1 MDVLFSNFINNFTKN
16 SFFEAVAILFW
27 ALLLCILA
35 SFMSFVFFQ
44 LTKIF
49 QKFVLSNLNNAQE
62 FDEKTNQTPSSI
74 LYILFLTM
82 TFVPF
87 ILIFAL
93 IPYSKGFII
102 LNSNL
107 SSLIFLTFLLL
118 AFASSLFLSLFTFDT
133 KKTDCIKNT
142 FKGLLFFIPLSFS
155 VLSVIVQSSSF
166 NLNDIVVAQ
175 VFDKGFSNL
184 FLFNNPVGFLTFLF
198 SALFIFKYIETN
210 KTNTWNEYFDNL
222 FLSLI
227 TLFGVTLFLGGYL
240 APFDFYLANLFN
252 FGFQLTTFLIFVEQ
266 FVWLVL
272 KFVLLE
278 FGLIFLYNKVKKYN
292 FSIKKAALI
301 LSSIS
306 IINFVVISILRYF
319 STGSF

>member
-16 SFFEAVAILFW
+16 SLFEAVAILLW
-27 ALLLCILA
+27 ALLLCFLA
-35 SFMSFVFFQ
+35 SLMSFVFFQ
-44 LTKIF
+44 LTKML
-49 QKFVLSNLNNAQE
+49 QKFVLSNLNNVKE
-62 FDEKTNQTPSSI
+62 FDEKKKQIPSSI

-87 ILIFAL
+87 ILIFSL

-107 SSLIFLTFLLL
+107 SSLIALTFLLL
-118 AFASSLFLSLFTFDT
+118 AFASSLFLPLFTFDT

-142 FKGLLFFIPLSFS
+142 FKGLLFFIPLNFS

-166 NLNDIVVAQ
+166 NLNDIVVSQ
-175 VFDKGFSNL
+175 VFDKGFSNWFLLNNL
-184 FLFNNPVGFLTFLF
+184 FGFLAFLF
-198 SALFIFKYIETN
+198 SALFIFKFIETN
-210 KTNTWNEYFDNL
+210 KTNAWNEYFDNL

-240 APFDFYLANLFN
+240 APFDFYLANLFDL
-252 FGFQLTTFLIFVEQ
+252 GFQLTTFLIFVEQ

-278 FGLIFLYNKVKKYN
+278 FCLIFLYNKLRKYD
-292 FSIKKAALI
+292 FSIKKTTLI
-301 LSSIS
+301 LSGVSIT
-306 IINFVVISILRYF
+306 NFVVISILRYF